1 MTQAMS
7 GNVKR
12 KTKTVNRA
20 AMPIFD
26 QVLELSVAYSQLSS
40 VVLVVSMW
48 DHKKVAKDIF
58 LGEVVL
64 KGRKF
69 WEKVKSCDLLNHEWF
84 HLQEQQDSFRESSP
98 VF

>member
-26 QVLELSVAYSQLSS
+26 QVCLNKPECTVLRPIASYSCNSFACTQVLELSVAYSQLSS

-58 LGEVVL
+58 LGEIQTQQQIIL
-64 KGRKF
+64 K
-69 WEKVKSCDLLNHEWF
+69 
-84 HLQEQQDSFRESSP
+84 
-98 VF
+98 